1 MHFSTFEAILA
12 SRACVMA
19 LISVRV
25 ALGATAVGSQQG
37 SEFSPYRE
45 KVAEELLLCE
55 VMVQS
60 EMKRYN
66 ENQSVYEAAQ
76 QDATYSSGTA
86 AADRLP
92 RHSSADDLG

>member
-1 MHFSTFEAILA
+1 
-12 SRACVMA
+12 MA

-55 VMVQS
+55 VMVQY
-60 EMKRYN
+60 RY
-66 ENQSVYEAAQ
+66 ETLQ
-76 QDATYSSGTA
+76 
-86 AADRLP
+86 
-92 RHSSADDLG
+92 